1 MSARRSIRTLRG
13 RRALVAGGV
22 VLCLALVPGTAW
34 AEEEP
39 TTPAPPEVVAELPV
53 GEQEAE
59 AQQAESQEAEEEQPA
74 GETPEPPAFGLPPEL
89 VAALQQF
96 AAQAGFSEECVTG
109 VTASLELIVNG
120 VAGLPAELQQLVTDL
135 GAAVQDSI
143 EAQDPAALEEF
154 LSGLAPA
161 PPEEGSDEPPAPPI
175 GGDIA
180 AGLQQLADTLASEAC
195 RPAPPAE
202 EPEPAANPQQ
212 PPASYQPPQG
222 PPAPAPQPPVQEV
235 TYPGYAPTG
244 APEVEDG
251 PSPAAIGVALAALAG
266 GAVWTGRRGRAARH
280 GG

>member
-1 MSARRSIRTLRG
+1 M
-13 RRALVAGGV
+13 AGGFA
-22 VLCLALVPGTAW
+22 LCLALAPGTAW
-34 AEEEP
+34 AEDEP
-39 TTPAPPEVVAELPV
+39 TSPAPPEVVAELPE
-53 GEQEAE
+53 GEQEPD
-59 AQQAESQEAEEEQPA
+59 SQEAEGQEAEGAAGEQP
-74 GETPEPPAFGLPPEL
+74 PEEGTPAFELPPEV
-89 VAALQQF
+89 VAALQEF

-109 VTASLELIVNG
+109 VTESLELIVNG

-135 GAAVQDSI
+135 GAAVQESF
-143 EAQDPAALEEF
+143 EAQDPAPLEEF

-222 PPAPAPQPPVQEV
+222 PPAPAPQPPVQQV

-266 GAVWTGRRGRAARH
+266 GAVWTGRRWRAARH
-280 GG
+280 DG